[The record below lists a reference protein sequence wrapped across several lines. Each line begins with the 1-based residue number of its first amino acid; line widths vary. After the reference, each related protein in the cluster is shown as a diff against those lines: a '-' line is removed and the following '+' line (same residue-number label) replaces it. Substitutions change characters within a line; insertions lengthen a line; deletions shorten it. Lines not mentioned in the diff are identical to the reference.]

1 MAPPRRARRFDKSAA
16 GMATL
21 TLGSGSPSGYGAQ
34 GNIGVGLQLRQSKKQ
49 ESCAI
54 LTAGFRGNHG
64 RHTECR
70 HVILGEKMSAQ
81 LLVDARVSP
90 SYGAHVA
97 PIKVLIADDHPMV
110 LAGIRRTLEHCDDI
124 EVVGEAHSGPE
135 LLELIQRRRP
145 GVVLLDLRMPG
156 AKGTECIARIVA
168 GWPEVK
174 IVVLSA
180 FDDCASINGA
190 LEAGA
195 CAYIVKSVDAADI
208 AAVLRQ
214 TSRGAVFHAP
224 SRGHMVATHDDEP
237 ALPVLTDRERS
248 ILVAIAAGMT
258 TAAIGS
264 ELWVSEHTVKFH
276 LTNIYRKLGVANRA
290 GAVRFAFEHGM
301 AAS

>member
-1 MAPPRRARRFDKSAA
+1 MPAQVLVDDR
-16 GMATL
+16 L
-21 TLGSGSPSGYGAQ
+21 SPS
-34 GNIGVGLQLRQSKKQ
+34 
-49 ESCAI
+49 
-54 LTAGFRGNHG
+54 HH
-64 RHTECR
+64 RH
-70 HVILGEKMSAQ
+70 A
-81 LLVDARVSP
+81 
-90 SYGAHVA
+90 A

-135 LLELIQRRRP
+135 LFELIQRRCP
-145 GVVLLDLRMPG
+145 GVILLDLRMPG
-156 AKGTECIARIVA
+156 AQGTECIEHIRAR
-168 GWPEVK
+168 WPEVK
-174 IVVLSA
+174 MVVLSA
-180 FDDCASINGA
+180 FDDRTTINGA

-195 CAYIVKSVDAADI
+195 CAYIVKTVDTVDV

-214 TSRGAVFHAP
+214 TSTGAVFHAP
-224 SRGHMVATHDDEP
+224 TRGHIPATHDDEP
-237 ALPVLTDRERS
+237 ALPVLTNRERS

-290 GAVRFAFEHGM
+290 GAVRFAFEHGI